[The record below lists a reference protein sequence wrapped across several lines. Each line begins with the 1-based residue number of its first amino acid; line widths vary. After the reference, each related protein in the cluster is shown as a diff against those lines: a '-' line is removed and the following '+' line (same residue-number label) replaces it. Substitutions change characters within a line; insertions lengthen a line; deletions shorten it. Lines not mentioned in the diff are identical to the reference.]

1 MKLKYH
7 FEKMEM
13 DREILMVPVG
23 DGADRFHG
31 ILKVNET
38 AADILQVLEKDTT
51 EEQIVDALYEKY
63 EISRED
69 LAAVVQKQVR
79 ELAEAGLIDGI

>member
-23 DGADRFHG
+23 DGADQFHG

-38 AADILQVLEKDTT
+38 AADILQALEKDTT

-69 LAAVVQKQVR
+69 LAAVVQKQVK